1 MHWHDE
7 QAKDRA
13 DVRDQMWQ
21 TNFIGVS
28 AFMTQIICPVDDWAR
43 NWTSNVHV
51 CRRQWSPPIHCSNEV
66 RLLVTGISWLVLW
79 DTYLSSEHRY
89 STSRTF
95 RTTLTLASQHAET
108 ISIWLCDSGWGALHE
123 KPVRGAQ
130 RRKKQLRQLPMFH
143 FLCCAVIQAVTD
155 DLLNWNLKG
164 DYCSLEHPFRS
175 SAIHLKRKKM
185 LPVITKSHVQ

>member
-1 MHWHDE
+1 M
-7 QAKDRA
+7 
-13 DVRDQMWQ
+13 
-21 TNFIGVS
+21 
-28 AFMTQIICPVDDWAR
+28 
-43 NWTSNVHV
+43 
-51 CRRQWSPPIHCSNEV
+51 
-66 RLLVTGISWLVLW
+66 TGISWLVLW

-175 SAIHLKRKKM
+175 SAIHLKRKKNATCNHQISCTIM
-185 LPVITKSHVQ
+185 NHCVEQNHLGELFAILMFIMPSVSVQNMK